1 MATKTRIN
9 VTFDPETL
17 RLADREARRRRT
29 SRSDRRCNAVRAFA
43 SEHEKE
49 QAEAERLA
57 RQRKAVATM
66 DRLAHQFGNWPAENI
81 LRTARDRWRVHKK
94 G

>member
-17 RLADREARRRRT
+17 RLADREARLRKT
-29 SRSDRRCNAVRAFA
+29 SRSNLIRTAVRVLA

-49 QAEAERLA
+49 QADAALLE

-66 DRLAHQFGNWPAENI
+66 DRLAQKAGDWPAVEI
-81 LRTARDRWRVHKK
+81 LHAWRYRLQVGKK
-94 G
+94 

>member
-17 RLADREARRRRT
+17 RLADREARRRRI
-29 SRSDRRCNAVRAFA
+29 SRSNLIRTAVRAFA

-49 QAEAERLA
+49 QAQAARQE

-66 DRLAHQFGNWPAENI
+66 DRLAKEAGDWPAVEI
-81 LRTARDRWRVHKK
+81 LRAWRYRLQDGEK
-94 G
+94 

>member
-17 RLADREARRRRT
+17 RLADREARRRKT
-29 SRSDRRCNAVRAFA
+29 SRSSFIRTAVRAVA
-43 SEHEKE
+43 SEYENE
-49 QAEAERLA
+49 QSEAKRLE

-66 DRLAHQFGNWPAENI
+66 DRLAQKAVKWPAVEI
-81 LRTARDRWRVHKK
+81 LHAWRYRMHKGK
-94 G
+94 K